1 MVMVLFL
8 CNFICLL
15 SISNRTFIYSSL
27 ASFSTNSSPF
37 SSTNLF
43 KASDLSLRSNL
54 ALTTFNTLFVYSFK
68 LNLAKTKT
76 KPLYISYTLHI
87 HIKYTG
93 DIMVLAR
100 LSLNEYTN
108 KVLNVV
114 KAKFDL
120 KDKSE
125 ALNKFVEENG
135 EEFVEKEASDEYIK
149 VLLEIDKRHMK
160 LHKNRT
166 MTIEELDKLC
176 EANNV

>member
-1 MVMVLFL
+1 
-8 CNFICLL
+8 
-15 SISNRTFIYSSL
+15 
-27 ASFSTNSSPF
+27 
-37 SSTNLF
+37 
-43 KASDLSLRSNL
+43 
-54 ALTTFNTLFVYSFK
+54 
-68 LNLAKTKT
+68 
-76 KPLYISYTLHI
+76 
-87 HIKYTG
+87 
-93 DIMVLAR
+93 MVLAR